1 VAINTAL
8 NKPGFRVDAAGL
20 LREGFLQCAIEAE
33 HCLAVQDL
41 SWIHRDPF
49 ERLLVAQAQARG
61 LTLLT
66 CDRALIAY
74 GAAVRWAGRPGPDG

>member
-1 VAINTAL
+1 MAIKTAL

-41 SWIHRDPF
+41 PWIHRDPF

-61 LTLLT
+61 FTLLT
-66 CDRALIAY
+66 CDHTLTDD
-74 GAAVRWAGRPGPDG
+74 GAAVCWAGRHGPEG